1 MSKAAV
7 LGGALFLASASAAA
21 QPSAEDLL
29 DLDIAQLLELPVSV
43 ASRSQQRSG
52 DAAAAVYVIDAATLR
67 RSGIQRLPDA
77 LRLVPGFHVGKWDA
91 NKWAISSRNSMG
103 RFTSTMLVLIDGRPA
118 YTPLFGGVRWEIMDL
133 PIDEIERIEVV
144 RGPGGPLWGA
154 NAVDG
159 IVSIVTRH
167 SSATLGEHAL
177 LALGEGDVE
186 RVGEARIGRAAGDW
200 TWRLSMRWV
209 DSAPGLLPEP
219 SRSTWTAPRAVG
231 EDANDEGLFRAAMLR
246 VDSAKDRE
254 GGEWSVWLGH
264 RESTFNDQRL
274 VGGQPRDNSNRI
286 ELDYASAE
294 WRTQPIEGQNL
305 ALRGSVHQLVVGDS
319 VLWDD
324 QRVVDIDFQHDGV
337 SGRHTWAW
345 GLGLNHYRSDTRT
358 PPRFA
363 VPPCT
368 GCFGANPQVGTD
380 TKRSFFAQ
388 NQTALNAQWSVILGA
403 KLEDSRSMQ
412 WEWQPT
418 ARLRWQP
425 TEQQTFWSSWTRAL
439 RSSTRLERDGA
450 FFNVPAN
457 LVTAFRCRTYAAGV
471 CGIGNPE
478 QEPWVVD
485 VAELGWRSQV
495 TPNVALDVA
504 AFRSDYSNLAGQ
516 PGDRIRERV
525 QGVEVVAQWTPSAHW
540 SVNASA
546 TRHQGRDRFI
556 GTALTADSI
565 FLPKLNGQLHVQW
578 SPHADVDVDVRWWK
592 EGARD
597 TASTRIGLLPAYH
610 RVDLRLAWRP
620 ANAWEAALAIGN
632 ANDDRPVEYLEG
644 LRVNTAVPRS
654 ITFSLSR
661 SLP

>member
-7 LGGALFLASASAAA
+7 LGGALFLASAAAAA
-21 QPSAEDLL
+21 QPSAEELL

-200 TWRLSMRWV
+200 TWRLSMRWM
-209 DSAPGLLPEP
+209 DSAPGLLPATGQ
-219 SRSTWTAPRAVG
+219 STWTAPRAVG
-231 EDANDEGLFRAAMLR
+231 EDARDEGLFRTAMLR
-246 VDSAKDRE
+246 VDSAKGRD

-264 RESTFNDQRL
+264 RTSSFNDQRL
-274 VGGQPRDNSNRI
+274 VGGLPRDNRN
-286 ELDYASAE
+286 ELKLDFASVE
-294 WRTQPIEGQNL
+294 WRTQPVEGQNL
-305 ALRGSVHQLVVGDS
+305 ALRASTHQLVVGDS

-324 QRVVDIDFQHDGV
+324 QRVVDVDLQHDGV

-345 GLGLNHYRSDTRT
+345 GIGLNHYRSDTRA
-358 PPRFA
+358 PQRFA
-363 VPPCT
+363 TPPCT
-368 GCFGANPQVGTD
+368 GCFGASPQVGTD

-478 QEPWVVD
+478 QEPWVVE

-592 EGARD
+592 EGARN